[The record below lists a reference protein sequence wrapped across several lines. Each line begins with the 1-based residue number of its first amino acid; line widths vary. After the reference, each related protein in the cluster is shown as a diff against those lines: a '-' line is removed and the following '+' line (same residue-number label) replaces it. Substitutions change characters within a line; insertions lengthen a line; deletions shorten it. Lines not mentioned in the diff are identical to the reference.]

1 MRSLLIL
8 VGAAGASLFTTAWHQ
23 LVHRHREIRNHRE
36 MCNHVWGPT
45 TEVVEHFMG
54 LPPHY
59 YKKFCP
65 ACGEQKFVNEDGSDY
80 IPPRLRKEE
89 DWE

>member
-1 MRSLLIL
+1 
-8 VGAAGASLFTTAWHQ
+8 
-23 LVHRHREIRNHRE
+23 